1 MALNIPEMFGTM
13 MEAYVPYLGLKHTP
27 LFIITLIWSLFI
39 LHLILSLLFIQCLQ
53 KRSELL
59 CFHWVE
65 RLRPFYEAYTGPCRD
80 HYRFWP
86 GFLFFVRTGLFIMNS
101 LIPSHIDTFFKVKM
115 LITAIVFVLIIS
127 LVCISSQEVYKKWP
141 INILEFSFYPNLC
154 ITSGYLGLNYNKQ
167 NNTSAVYTSVSIA
180 AFTFFGIV
188 VYHCYSQVRNTRVWK
203 KLTI

>member
-1 MALNIPEMFGTM
+1 MDKHSFLFTIILLGQKFIFFTRLLGRNIIKVLATLVAMIYSNLFATFVTFQYAVLHMSMNNGTQ
-13 MEAYVPYLGLKHTP
+13 YSRNVWYYDGSIPYLGLKYTP
-27 LFIITLIWSLFI
+27 LFITTLIWSLFM

-80 HYRFWP
+80 HYCFWP

-127 LVCISSQEVYKKWP
+127 LVCISS
-141 INILEFSFYPNLC
+141 
-154 ITSGYLGLNYNKQ
+154 
-167 NNTSAVYTSVSIA
+167 
-180 AFTFFGIV
+180 
-188 VYHCYSQVRNTRVWK
+188 
-203 KLTI
+203 